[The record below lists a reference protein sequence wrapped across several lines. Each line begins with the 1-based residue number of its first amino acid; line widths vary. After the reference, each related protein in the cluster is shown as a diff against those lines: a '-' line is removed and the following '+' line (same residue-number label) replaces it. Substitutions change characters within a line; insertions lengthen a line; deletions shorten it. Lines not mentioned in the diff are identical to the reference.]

1 MDKKVVKIQDLEV
14 AYGEKKI
21 INGLNFSVN
30 QGEFVGIIGPNGT
43 GKSTLVKAIT
53 NIIQKSSGK
62 IEIMGYDN
70 TKISKKEL
78 AKHVAVVPQEF
89 NIEYDFT
96 NWDIVMM
103 GRNPHTKR
111 RNKKNFEDFEIVQE
125 AMKLTNTWQFKDA
138 LFNEL
143 SGGERQ
149 RVIVAR
155 AIAQQTQIILLDEP
169 TSHLDIH
176 HQLEIM
182 ELIHKLK
189 EDRGV
194 TIVAILHDVNLATR
208 FSDRLILMNNGKVLV
223 EGNPDK
229 VIQEEY
235 LSQLYKM
242 EMIIRENRII
252 GKREIVPLRVIKE
265 KVNEEDI
272 KVHVLCGGGTG
283 EAILEKFKSLGL
295 KLSAGILNKGDSDWE
310 VCKLLGIPVVE
321 APPFSGMTK
330 EQGIFNLEMIN
341 KSDYVIVSKM
351 PYGNGNLLN
360 LEVLKEVKKPIYFI
374 QNYEQFD
381 YTEGK
386 ATKIINELKEKENFH
401 IIEQYEEFLNKFN
414 LESKR

>member
-242 EMIIRENRII
+242 EMICWN
-252 GKREIVPLRVIKE
+252 
-265 KVNEEDI
+265 
-272 KVHVLCGGGTG
+272 T
-283 EAILEKFKSLGL
+283 
-295 KLSAGILNKGDSDWE
+295 
-310 VCKLLGIPVVE
+310 
-321 APPFSGMTK
+321 
-330 EQGIFNLEMIN
+330 Q
-341 KSDYVIVSKM
+341 
-351 PYGNGNLLN
+351 
-360 LEVLKEVKKPIYFI
+360 
-374 QNYEQFD
+374 
-381 YTEGK
+381 
-386 ATKIINELKEKENFH
+386 
-401 IIEQYEEFLNKFN
+401 
-414 LESKR
+414 